1 MACQNTEHFGEESA
15 RMQHIQAV
23 QRDQRLL
30 TAQRQRA
37 EQRRVH
43 GVFTYQGAA
52 RFRIFAGADEHR
64 DIAAH
69 GGQ

>member
-1 MACQNTEHFGEESA
+1 
-15 RMQHIQAV
+15 MQHIQAV